1 MYRAVYPHALGLRGS
16 KYGGVRRG
24 YTVVSVSKLFAV
36 VALAVLSF
44 GLKRVNLFASF
55 TISNFG
61 TEGGSHHAHDLFD
74 FAAPGPH
81 PRWVMSLYLG

>member
-44 GLKRVNLFASF
+44 GFQTGGSDSLSF
-55 TISNFG
+55 IVLNCSAP
-61 TEGGSHHAHDLFD
+61 EGGLHHAPIFRFRGTVVHHS
-74 FAAPGPH
+74 G
-81 PRWVMSLYLG
+81 